1 MPCLSNPNLYNSKL
15 LESSILQRLQQQ
27 ERLLIQQARAI
38 PTYPL
43 SQTGTSTGTRS
54 SISSIAF
61 ITSK

>member
-1 MPCLSNPNLYNSKL
+1 MPCLSNPDLYNSKL

-27 ERLLIQQARAI
+27 EGLLIQQARAI

-43 SQTGTSTGTRS
+43 SRTGTGTGTRS